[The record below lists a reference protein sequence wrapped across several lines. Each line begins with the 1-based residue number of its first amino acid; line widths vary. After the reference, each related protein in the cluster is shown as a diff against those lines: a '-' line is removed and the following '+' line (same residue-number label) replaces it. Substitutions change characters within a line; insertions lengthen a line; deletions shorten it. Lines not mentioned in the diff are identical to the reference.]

1 MEYKPNGRNNNC
13 ACARLRRMTAS
24 PSSRAHL
31 GTVKRVRDAAYVG
44 HVSCR
49 R

>member
-1 MEYKPNGRNNNC
+1 MDVIIIALVPAY
-13 ACARLRRMTAS
+13 AVRRRA